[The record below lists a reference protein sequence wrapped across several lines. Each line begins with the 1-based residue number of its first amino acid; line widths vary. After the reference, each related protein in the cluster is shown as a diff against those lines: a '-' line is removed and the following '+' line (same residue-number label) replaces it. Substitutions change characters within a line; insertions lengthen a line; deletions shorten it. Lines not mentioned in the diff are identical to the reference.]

1 MKTLKSVLIPWLL
14 LIIPSVVM
22 AHPGHGNHAHGG
34 FSVIH
39 YFTEPEHVLVIIGIL
54 LTTYVA
60 FSIKGITPVKI
71 LKHICMSFLL

>member
-60 FSIKGITPVKI
+60 FSIKRYYASKNT
-71 LKHICMSFLL
+71 